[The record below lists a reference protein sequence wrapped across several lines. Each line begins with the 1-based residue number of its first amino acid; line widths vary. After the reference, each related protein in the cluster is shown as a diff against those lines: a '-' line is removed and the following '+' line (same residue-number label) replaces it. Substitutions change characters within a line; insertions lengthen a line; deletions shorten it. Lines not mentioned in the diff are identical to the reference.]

1 MSRVGMAV
9 MCCDVQSGRLA
20 WGSRLHQNLVV
31 DSNSRFD
38 RRRGNVVEF

>member
-9 MCCDVQSGRLA
+9 MCCDVRSGRGA

-31 DSNSRFD
+31 DSISRFD
-38 RRRGNVVEF
+38 RKKGNAV